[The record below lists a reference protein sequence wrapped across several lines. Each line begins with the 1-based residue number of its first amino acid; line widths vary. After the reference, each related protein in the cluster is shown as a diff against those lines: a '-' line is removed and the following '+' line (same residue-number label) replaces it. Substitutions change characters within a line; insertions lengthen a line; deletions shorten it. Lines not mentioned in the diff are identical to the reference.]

1 MRRKIWSG
9 AYLVFGTLLWTSAA
23 AEDWPYT
30 EASCNKEAHQL
41 LVREKSAKREKD
53 IPKRSGVQSLLALTK
68 LKTINGPAGKQG
80 HRVRKRDFWMECDL
94 RESKYKV
101 RISPWKF
108 NTKLNGMCGGY
119 SPSTELT
126 VWRGNAILID
136 KLVFSGY
143 CNSPD
148 SDFSISSV
156 SILDREKVAVISTH
170 TLGKSSDQRIP
181 FIELPKL
188 HRLQLL
194 QR

>member
-1 MRRKIWSG
+1 MHQYYRGAANMQHTKPNPIHTFHSHLNSSNASWRKDMRRKIWSG

-101 RISPWKF
+101 RISP
-108 NTKLNGMCGGY
+108 
-119 SPSTELT
+119 
-126 VWRGNAILID
+126 
-136 KLVFSGY
+136 
-143 CNSPD
+143 
-148 SDFSISSV
+148 
-156 SILDREKVAVISTH
+156 
-170 TLGKSSDQRIP
+170 
-181 FIELPKL
+181 
-188 HRLQLL
+188 
-194 QR
+194 